1 MPLDLSIEEFR
12 TEAASLREAATRM
25 IVVSDTSPLND
36 LILVRLHRRAA
47 TTVGEVYAP
56 SSVVIELGHPRSPEP
71 VRTWAA
77 SPPEWLNL
85 KEPAAIDSTLNL
97 DPDETAA
104 IALAEELKAD
114 RLLIDERDGRDVAK
128 QRGLSVVGTLN
139 VLNEAAELDL
149 IDLPKVIEQLRPPV
163 STSAKSSS
171 KTSSSLTKSESL
183 LGNKDGTAGETSNPD
198 AIGWLTIG
206 IGTLK
211 RPV

>member
-1 MPLDLSIEEFR
+1 
-12 TEAASLREAATRM
+12 M
-25 IVVSDTSPLND
+25 IVVFDTSPLNY
-36 LILVRLHRRAA
+36 LILVGCIDVLPQLF
-47 TTVGEVYAP
+47 GQVYAP

-77 SPPEWLNL
+77 LPPEWLNL

-97 DPDETAA
+97 DPGETAA

-149 IDLPKVIEQLRPPV
+149 IDLPKVIEQLRATNFHV
-163 STSAKSSS
+163 TERLIQDILQLDQERRFAR
-171 KTSSSLTKSESL
+171 EQERDR
-183 LGNKDGTAGETSNPD
+183 GQ
-198 AIGWLTIG
+198 G
-206 IGTLK
+206 IE
-211 RPV
+211 P